1 MATTNKR
8 AAIPQAMV
16 INGVDAG
23 GLMQASINEG
33 YENILQSSPDGLTLP
48 VKDREIEYCRGSVAT
63 QDWVEFVNLLT
74 GTVGTYAFSQRK
86 SGTVAAT
93 GYIDH
98 VITNPVIHR
107 ANLRVTK
114 GGYAAVGF
122 DFECKAADETKGFA
136 DMHAVTDSQPAP
148 DYVSAARG
156 GYRVTATAHGLTSI
170 NHLLEFNF
178 TLMLPLAI
186 ACNDS
191 DVGYT
196 TVDAREDGMAA
207 DGYIVF
213 EDMTVSD
220 SNLLSQNLLSAD
232 AADLELTITQ
242 GQGAT
247 AKTVTLANV
256 SFDTVDLNADASAVT
271 GFSTCRANFS
281 LENDPDTPLTISGD
295 NKIITI
301 A

>member
-1 MATTNKR
+1 
-8 AAIPQAMV
+8 
-16 INGVDAG
+16 
-23 GLMQASINEG
+23 
-33 YENILQSSPDGLTLP
+33 
-48 VKDREIEYCRGSVAT
+48 VAT

-86 SGTVAAT
+86 SATAALT

-107 ANLRVTK
+107 ANLRVNK

-122 DFECKAADETKGFA
+122 DFECRAADETKGFT
-136 DMHAVTDSQPAP
+136 DMHAVTDDQAAP
-148 DYVSAARG
+148 SYVSAARG
-156 GYRVTATAHGLTSI
+156 GYRVTATAHGTTDI
-170 NHLLEFNF
+170 YHLLEFNF

-196 TVDAREDGMAA
+196 TVDAREDGMIA
-207 DGYIVF
+207 DGSILF
-213 EDMTVSD
+213 EDMSVST
-220 SNLLSQNLLSAD
+220 SNLLSQDLLGAA
-232 AADLELTITQ
+232 AADLALTITQ
-242 GQGAT
+242 GSGAS

-256 SFDTVDLNADASAVT
+256 SFDSITLDADATAKN

-281 LENDPDTPLTISGD
+281 IENNTALPLTIAGD